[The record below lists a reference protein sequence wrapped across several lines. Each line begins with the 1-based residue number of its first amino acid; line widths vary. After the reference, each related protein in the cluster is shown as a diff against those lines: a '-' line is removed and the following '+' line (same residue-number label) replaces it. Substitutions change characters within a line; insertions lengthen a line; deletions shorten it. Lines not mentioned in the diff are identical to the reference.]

1 MSLSLF
7 GIPSIDSNIKQIKAI
22 INKTLQIDFPY
33 LISFNTL
40 LKLLFDSIIL
50 TFFKDLLFNTE
61 ITSFF
66 FVGNSSEERIVEK
79 DEKCSLLM

>member
-66 FVGNSSEERIVEK
+66 
-79 DEKCSLLM
+79 LLVIHLRKELLKKMKNALY